1 MNAMF
6 RVWFRNRDNGAA
18 VWTGKVERMRKN
30 FRLLCCLGVTLF
42 AIACA
47 RNDPPG
53 LHASSPAAPHS
64 IGVNPATASSVV
76 PTATAA
82 IAAAPSP
89 PVTPEATPPAI
100 ATADAATTPPVPNQ
114 HQETTLVDSAG
125 QPLPQTEQRPRS
137 DDASFQKR
145 VLQLCDAI
153 ISGTP
158 AKAHDAFF
166 PLLAYAQV
174 KAIADPERDYRLRLL
189 AHFDR
194 DILNYH
200 RRISKRPG
208 PLRCA
213 GATVPDN
220 LARWMKP
227 GSEYNRVAYFRVLRS
242 RLNLTDA
249 AQNTISLEVTSLISW
264 RGQWYVVHLDGFE

>member
-1 MNAMF
+1 MLSWRHSVRHCLRAQRSA
-6 RVWFRNRDNGAA
+6 RVACIVARGTSQYRCEPGYCVIGSAHRHRGNCRGALATGHARSDATGNCYGRCRNHSTRAEP
-18 VWTGKVERMRKN
+18 TS
-30 FRLLCCLGVTLF
+30 
-42 AIACA
+42 
-47 RNDPPG
+47 RN
-53 LHASSPAAPHS
+53 
-64 IGVNPATASSVV
+64 
-76 PTATAA
+76 
-82 IAAAPSP
+82 
-89 PVTPEATPPAI
+89 
-100 ATADAATTPPVPNQ
+100 
-114 HQETTLVDSAG
+114 
-125 QPLPQTEQRPRS
+125 

>member
-1 MNAMF
+1 MC
-6 RVWFRNRDNGAA
+6 
-18 VWTGKVERMRKN
+18 KRMKLTN
-30 FRLLCCLGVTLF
+30 FLSVTLF

-53 LHASSPAAPHS
+53 LHASSPAAPRS
-64 IGVNPATASSVV
+64 VSVNPAATPSVV
-76 PTATAA
+76 PAATTA

-89 PVTPEATPPAI
+89 QAKSGATSPAI
-100 ATADAATTPPVPNQ
+100 TATDAGTTAPVPNQ
-114 HQETTLVDSAG
+114 HQEVTLLDSAG
-125 QPLPQTEQRPRS
+125 QPLAQTEERPRS
-137 DDASFQKR
+137 DDSSFQKR
-145 VLQLCDAI
+145 VQLLCDAI
-153 ISGTP
+153 VEGIP

-166 PLLAYAQV
+166 PLVAYSQV

-213 GATVPDN
+213 GMTVPDN

-242 RLNLTDA
+242 RLNFTDA
-249 AQNTISLEVTSLISW
+249 AENTISLEVTSLISW